1 MSPAKVYDINTGE
14 FVRVTNDIFAE
25 FHRQWR
31 DLTAK
36 EVDFYV
42 LRGRVTHYD
51 LRTALD
57 LFRAINPHI
66 PIVYDGWVKTDVLLL
81 VEGRPEELASP
92 SEIR

>member
-1 MSPAKVYDINTGE
+1 MGKVYDINTGE
-14 FVRVTNDIFAE
+14 FVRVTADIFAE

-31 DLTAK
+31 ELNER

-42 LRGRVTHYD
+42 LRGRVAHYD

-81 VEGRPEELASP
+81 VEGKPEPLARQSG
-92 SEIR
+92 IR